1 MHDYQPLTIADV
13 KRETVDAITLL
24 LAVPPSL
31 ADSYRFAPGQ
41 HIPVRA
47 VVAGDEL
54 RRTYSISSG
63 PDDAHLAITI
73 KRLGNGRFSAWA
85 HANLKPGMTLDAMPP
100 QGRFVLAPG
109 DGTSRHILSL
119 AAGAGITPIMAML
132 RHALDR
138 EPETR
143 FTLIYGNRSMSDAIF
158 GEALEDLKDL
168 HIGRFA
174 LVHVVS
180 REESDSPLLA
190 GRITAATLAE
200 IMKGIGEPASIA
212 HAYLCG
218 PGNMIRDLR
227 NALMAMGLPRER
239 VHHEFFAPVAGA
251 APAQTQLAST
261 PETATAAIANAV
273 AIIDGARHRLAI
285 APGETVLDAAIRS
298 GLRVPF
304 SCKAG
309 MCCTCRARI
318 VEGKAAMRVNYSLEP
333 WEIERGFTLTCQT
346 IPDAAAGRLVVD
358 YDAM

>member
-1 MHDYQPLTIADV
+1 MILQPLTVAKS
-13 KRETVDAITLL
+13 KRETADAMTLV
-24 LAVPPSL
+24 LAVPPAL
-31 ADSYRFAPGQ
+31 ADIYRFAPGQ
-41 HIPVRA
+41 HLPVRA
-47 VVAGDEL
+47 VVAGEEL

-63 PDDAHLAITI
+63 PDDEQLAITI
-73 KRLGNGRFSAWA
+73 KRLDGSRFSSWA
-85 HANLKPGMTLDAMPP
+85 HASLKPGMTLDAMPP

-109 DGTSRHILSL
+109 DGTPRHILGL

-132 RHALDR
+132 RYALAR
-138 EPETR
+138 EPATR
-143 FTLIYGNRSMSDAIF
+143 FTLIYGNRGMSDAIF

-168 HIGRFA
+168 HLGRFA
-174 LVHVVS
+174 VLNVLS

-200 IMKGIGEPASIA
+200 IMKGIGQPAAIA

-218 PGNMIRDLR
+218 PGSMIRDLR
-227 NALMAMGLPRER
+227 NALTDMGVPRER
-239 VHHEFFAPVAGA
+239 VHHEFFAPVSGA
-251 APAQTQLAST
+251 APAQPPLASSPGIAT
-261 PETATAAIANAV
+261 TATADVV
-273 AIIDGARHRLAI
+273 AIVDGARHRLAL
-285 APGETVLDAAIRS
+285 APGETVLDAAIRT

-346 IPDAAAGRLVVD
+346 VPDAAAGRLVVD

>member
-1 MHDYQPLTIADV
+1 MHDFQPLTIAAV
-13 KRETVDAITLL
+13 KRETADAITLL
-24 LAVPPSL
+24 LAVPPAL
-31 ADSYRFAPGQ
+31 AGSYRFAPGQ

-47 VVAGDEL
+47 VVEGDEL
-54 RRTYSISSG
+54 RRTYSICSD
-63 PDDAHLAITI
+63 PDDEHLAITI
-73 KRLGNGRFSAWA
+73 KRLDGGRFSTWA
-85 HANLKPGMTLDAMPP
+85 HASLKPGMTLDAMPP

-109 DGTSRHILSL
+109 DGAPRHILGL

-132 RHALDR
+132 RHALVR

-143 FTLIYGNRSMSDAIF
+143 FTLIYGNRGMSDAIF
-158 GEALEDLKDL
+158 GDALEDLKDL
-168 HIGRFA
+168 HLGRFA
-174 LVHVVS
+174 LVHVLS

-190 GRITAATLAE
+190 GRITPATLAE
-200 IMKGIGEPASIA
+200 IMKGIGKPEDIA

-218 PGNMIRDLR
+218 PGSMIRDLR
-227 NALMAMGLPRER
+227 AALMDLGLPRER
-239 VHHEFFAPVAGA
+239 VHHEFFAPVSGA
-251 APAQTQLAST
+251 APVQSPFAAT
-261 PETATAAIANAV
+261 PGPATTATADVV
-273 AIIDGARHRLAI
+273 AIVDGARHRIAL
-285 APGETVLDAAIRS
+285 APGETVLDAAVRT

-346 IPDAAAGRLVVD
+346 VPDAAAGRLVVD